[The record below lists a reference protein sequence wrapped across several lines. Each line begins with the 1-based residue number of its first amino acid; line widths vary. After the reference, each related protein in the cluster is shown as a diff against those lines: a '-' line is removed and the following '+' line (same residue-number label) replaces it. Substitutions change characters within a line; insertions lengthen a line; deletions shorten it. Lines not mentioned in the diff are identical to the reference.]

1 MTNNILEQAK
11 LEAFRQNWEQM
22 RHAENM
28 RLTFTNFYALIVAA
42 VLAFVS
48 QRAQGDYSIL
58 FIVLAV
64 LSLLGLIL
72 CLRIKKALEDH
83 RDKAQSLAGE
93 LTGEKNEDDLKKFIP
108 FHGLCPPWYKFWY
121 LRILFPYL
129 YAAAI
134 VFFVLLAFGLID
146 IV

>member
-48 QRAQGDYSIL
+48 QGAQGDYSVL

-83 RDKAQSLAGE
+83 RDKAQSLASE

-108 FHGLCPPWYKFWY
+108 FHGPRPPCYKFWY
-121 LRILFPYL
+121 LRILFPSL
-129 YAAAI
+129 YTAAI
-134 VFFVLLAFGLID
+134 IFFGLLAFWAN
-146 IV
+146 